1 MHDAT
6 QRRPSNR
13 PDTEVWAPIGYILES
28 NALEV
33 EQKLGMSIRR

>member
-1 MHDAT
+1 MQDAP

-13 PDTEVWAPIGYILES
+13 PDTKVWAPIGDILEG

>member
-1 MHDAT
+1 MEA
-6 QRRPSNR
+6 
-13 PDTEVWAPIGYILES
+13 WGPIGDILEG